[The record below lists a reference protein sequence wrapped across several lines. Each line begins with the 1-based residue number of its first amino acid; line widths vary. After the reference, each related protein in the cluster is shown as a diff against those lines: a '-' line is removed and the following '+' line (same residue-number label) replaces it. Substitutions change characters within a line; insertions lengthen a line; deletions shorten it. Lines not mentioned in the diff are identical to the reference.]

1 MELRIPMNPNTY
13 NEIKHY
19 EPAQLLYLAAL
30 TFGDRINREIIYKVE
45 KSDKL
50 NMTPSQLRR
59 AIEVIRDSRTCQV
72 LTKGIHNESDK
83 AKFGTTIIINAHQFL
98 SSFEGEVTQGDVRV
112 ADHLSISEDEY
123 KSFIKVYT
131 KEMVDRTLEAI
142 ANYSENYK
150 YKSLRITLKQW
161 LERDKARQAKEK
173 ANLSINTREI
183 IQ

>member
-1 MELRIPMNPNTY
+1 MNANTY

-30 TFGDRINREIIYKVE
+30 TFGERINREIVYKVE

-72 LTKGIHNESDK
+72 LTKGIHNESNK
-83 AKFGTTIIINAHQFL
+83 ANFGTTIIINAHEFL
-98 SSFEGEVTQGDVRV
+98 KSFETEITQGDIRV
-112 ADHLSISEDEY
+112 ADHLSMSADEY
-123 KSFIKVYT
+123 MAFVKTFG
-131 KEMVDRTLEAI
+131 KELVDKNLEAI

-161 LERDKARQAKEK
+161 IERNKARQAKE
-173 ANLSINTREI
+173 ASNLRINTKEI